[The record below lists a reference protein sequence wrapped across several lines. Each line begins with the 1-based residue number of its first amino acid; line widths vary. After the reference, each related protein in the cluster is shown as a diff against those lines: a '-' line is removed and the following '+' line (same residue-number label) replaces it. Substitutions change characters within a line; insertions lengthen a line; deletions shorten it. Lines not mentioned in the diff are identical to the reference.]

1 MSKVTKTTSIT
12 SFIDTHWT
20 DHPAVEWI
28 SNNKQ
33 SILWIIVGL
42 FAVLILSYRIL
53 MTRTMNAETD
63 FFRSQTDFT
72 KFQDAALNSNNH
84 LIDAASLSNLEVLM
98 KSYPELHEKYDG
110 PLAQTL
116 LIEEQLPQ
124 AEAYAKTTF
133 KRTAN
138 DSIDLYHDYAATSL
152 LIGNKQ
158 YPEALTRAQELNSRM
173 SLETRRPQ
181 DTLYFFNLIRLAFL
195 NQQLGFAREEKQLW
209 ENLKNFQPQASS
221 AEVFNLFKIGQATL
235 NQYIEMRLKIL
246 DPT

>member
-1 MSKVTKTTSIT
+1 MSKETKISSIT
-12 SFIDTHWT
+12 SYVDTHWT

-53 MTRTMNAETD
+53 MNHTLNAETD
-63 FFRSQTDFT
+63 FFRAQTDFV

-84 LIDAASLSNLEVLM
+84 LTDAASLSNLEDLM

-116 LIEEQLPQ
+116 LIEGQIPQ
-124 AEAYAKTTF
+124 AEAFAKDTF

-138 DSIDLYHDYAATSL
+138 DSIQIYHEYAATSL
-152 LIGNKQ
+152 LISKKQ
-158 YPEALTRAQELNSRM
+158 YQEALTKTQELNSKL
-173 SLETRRPQ
+173 SSEIGSP
-181 DTLYFFNLIRLAFL
+181 LYFFNLIREALL
-195 NQQLGFAREEKQLW
+195 SQQLGLEKEEKLLW
-209 ENLKNFQPQASS
+209 ENIKNYQQQTNSP
-221 AEVFNLFKIGQATL
+221 EMINLFRSGQATL
-235 NQYIEMRLKIL
+235 NQYMDSRLQIL
-246 DPT
+246 NRAG